1 MPGTTATATAA
12 AGPVCGNGFLEPG
25 ENFMDPG
32 LGLVGDPDGA
42 ECPSD
47 AVVSACAAEGD
58 MVTFEVT
65 FTAAIG
71 TIPTSAT
78 MLIGYRSDRLSIPG
92 SGASRD
98 VRGRVSAEPPAP
110 FVFTP
115 NDLDYALRAIVIRTS
130 AMEQGRQLTVT
141 FDACS
146 ADGATTT
153 DLACT
158 IEGCSGA
165 GGPIEGCRCEVVA
178 PSSP

>member
-1 MPGTTATATAA
+1 MPTASATATIA

-25 ENFMDPG
+25 ESFVDAS
-32 LGLVGDPDGA
+32 LGLVGDPEGTD
-42 ECPSD
+42 CPSD
-47 AVVSACAAEGD
+47 AVVSACTPEGD
-58 MVTFEVT
+58 TVIFEVN
-65 FTAAIG
+65 FSAAIG

-130 AMEQGRQLTVT
+130 PMEQGRQLTVE

-146 ADGATTT
+146 ANGATTS

-158 IEGCSGA
+158 VEGCSGA
-165 GGPIEGCRCEVVA
+165 GGPIQNCSCEIVA
-178 PSSP
+178 PFAP